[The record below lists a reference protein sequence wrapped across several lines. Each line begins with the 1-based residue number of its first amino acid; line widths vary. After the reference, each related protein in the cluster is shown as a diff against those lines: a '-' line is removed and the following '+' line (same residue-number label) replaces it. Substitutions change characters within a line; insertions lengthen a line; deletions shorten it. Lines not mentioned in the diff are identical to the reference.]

1 MARTQITGT
10 EGGEQAGVC
19 LGRRA
24 GGAGCITDTP
34 LNKGCGTVGVT
45 VGLWRGVWTPEKS
58 PMIPKCV
65 LPSRKDSSGG
75 GDSGA
80 GGRSTVTMG
89 GVSLSDTE
97 QTRAPDL
104 TNLLWV
110 LQIELYSLL
119 RALLLGGAGLA
130 TQSCRLWEGLFVAG
144 ETSLD
149 STFIPSRSP
158 SIWCWPNTTAGL
170 LDEQTLLLYD

>member
-1 MARTQITGT
+1 M
-10 EGGEQAGVC
+10 
-19 LGRRA
+19 
-24 GGAGCITDTP
+24 
-34 LNKGCGTVGVT
+34 
-45 VGLWRGVWTPEKS
+45 
-58 PMIPKCV
+58 
-65 LPSRKDSSGG
+65 
-75 GDSGA
+75 
-80 GGRSTVTMG
+80 TMG

-110 LQIELYSLL
+110 LQIELYSLQ